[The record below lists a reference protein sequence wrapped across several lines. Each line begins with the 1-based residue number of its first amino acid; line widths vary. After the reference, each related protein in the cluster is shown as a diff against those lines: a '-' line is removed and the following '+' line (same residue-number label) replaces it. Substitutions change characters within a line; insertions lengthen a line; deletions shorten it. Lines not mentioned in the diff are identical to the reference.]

1 MTRGRPRR
9 VRWPELPPKFRT
21 PEKLG
26 AADYQTYE
34 SLRNRAIRE
43 GVAAVALGG
52 ANGKREAGQE
62 PARRMNTKRA
72 GAMNTGPKSRK
83 GERL

>member
-1 MTRGRPRR
+1 MPTKNTTVVSARIPDPVAEFYQKRAKAEGRTINS
-9 VRWPELPPKFRT
+9 VVGETLV
-21 PEKLG
+21 E
-26 AADYQTYE
+26 
-34 SLRNRAIRE
+34 
-43 GVAAVALGG
+43 VANAKV
-52 ANGKREAGQE
+52 EAGQE